1 MMESLRNFLTGPRL
15 IFIVLICA
23 LPFVFLGTGSLA
35 SGSGGSFG
43 KINGEDVTETDLQ
56 LASNTAVQRFRSL
69 YGEEFDFDM
78 LSEEVRSESIKQE
91 LIVQKVLQSGAR
103 SLGLFNDNT
112 VREAKKDIVT
122 TPQFQI
128 NGAYDESAFQA
139 QVNSSG
145 YSKESYIDLMA
156 SLLASELY
164 RNSLSG
170 INFATKTEVYEIAT
184 LLEMTSDISF
194 TKISYDGL
202 KDEIVNTSEELI
214 DYYDKNQV
222 LFYSEEERQFQYFV
236 LDPLDYKNN
245 IQIPE
250 DYIKNSYK
258 DYLSNFDNSAQTRIS
273 QIVIDKNNYESRSLA
288 IDKIKEVEDL
298 LISGNNFS
306 DLVNQYTEDIVAKKN
321 GGDLG
326 YLDRDIFPEEFE
338 QFEKAIENLNI
349 GDFSEIIELED
360 TLHII
365 SVTEI
370 SKPEP
375 LTEDQ
380 IKVELTEELIE
391 TESLALMNDDFNFIE
406 DLILDGSSIEEI
418 AESINKVVS
427 FSELYTKS
435 NYDFYISDFMISDYL
450 FSQDSETNKPYAIE
464 LDDKVVVVSISLIS
478 EPELQSFEQ
487 VAEDVSDFLSES
499 KAIEKLALM
508 ESEYMSLDAL
518 EDQEKFI
525 KAYNFI
531 TQDSYV
537 DLKRYSAL
545 LPQEVL
551 SEIFNN
557 QANTILSINANNGDK
572 FIVEIDNFNQMDE
585 DEINSIIDEYSDF
598 SKERL
603 SSKMSEIINE
613 DVFESARVNLN
624 NLVF

>member
-15 IFIVLICA
+15 IFVVLLCA
-23 LPFVFLGTGSLA
+23 LPFVFLGTGSLG
-35 SGSGGSFG
+35 SGFGGSFG
-43 KINGEDVTETDLQ
+43 TINGEDVSETDLQ
-56 LASNTAVQRFRSL
+56 LASNTAVQRFKSI
-69 YGEEFDFDM
+69 YGDEFDFDM
-78 LSEEVRSESIKQE
+78 LPEDVRSESIKQE
-91 LIVQKVLQSGAR
+91 LIVQKVLQAGAR
-103 SLGLFNDNT
+103 SLGLFNKNT
-112 VREAKKDIVT
+112 VKEAKKDIVR

-128 NGAYDESAFQA
+128 NGKYEESAFQA

-145 YSKESYIDLMA
+145 YTKESYIDLMENI
-156 SLLASELY
+156 LASEIY

-170 INFATKTEVYEIAT
+170 INFATKSEIYEIAS

-194 TKISYDGL
+194 TKISYEGL
-202 KDEIVNTSEELI
+202 KDEVVNTSEELME
-214 DYYDKNQV
+214 YYDKNQV

-250 DYIKNSYK
+250 GYIENSYK
-258 DYLSNFDNSAQTRIS
+258 DYLSNFDSSSQTRIS
-273 QIVIDKNNYESRSLA
+273 HIMIDKNNYESINLA
-288 IDKIKEVEDL
+288 IDKIKTVEDF
-298 LISGNNFS
+298 LISGSNFL
-306 DLVNQYTEDIVAKKN
+306 DLVGQYTEDIVTKED

-326 YLDRDIFPEEFE
+326 YFDRDVFPEK
-338 QFEKAIENLNI
+338 FEKAIANLNV

-370 SKPEP
+370 TKREP
-375 LTEDQ
+375 LSEDQ
-380 IKVELTEELIE
+380 IKDELTNELIE
-391 TESLALMNDDFNFIE
+391 TESLALMNDDFNILE
-406 DLILDGSSIEEI
+406 DLILDGNSIEGI

-427 FSELYTKS
+427 NSELFTKS
-435 NYDFYISDFMISDYL
+435 NYDFYIADFMIRDYL
-450 FSQDSETNKPYAIE
+450 FSPDSKINEPYAIE
-464 LDDKVVVVSISLIS
+464 IDDQVVVVSISLIS
-478 EPELQSFEQ
+478 EPELQSFEK
-487 VAEDVSDFLSES
+487 VAEEVADALSES

-508 ESEYMSLDAL
+508 ESEYMSLDAP
-518 EDQEKFI
+518 EDQENFL

-557 QANTILSINANNGDK
+557 KANTILSIDANNGDK

-585 DEINSIIDEYSDF
+585 DEINLLIDEYSDF

-613 DVFESARVNLN
+613 DVFESARTNLN
-624 NLVF
+624 NLEF